1 MISRTIWTVARHQ
14 ESSAS
19 NGYPSTLIS
28 DHYILQSARA
38 GVMMLTHTGKKLSI
52 KIRQRQSKLEK
63 L

>member
-1 MISRTIWTVARHQ
+1 MISRTIWTVAQHQ

-28 DHYILQSARA
+28 DHYILQSGRA

-52 KIRQRQSKLEK
+52 KIRQH
-63 L
+63 